1 MLRRCAA
8 AWPGLACPGLRY
20 VRSTDEYATL
30 DCPPPPPPPVRCQT
44 TTGPARAALLAL
56 RCEPSRSQ
64 RHGHDDSTLPWLA
77 SALLRPPGRAAAA
90 GRRRAQSHARSAGQ
104 AAARSAPLVRCVRSL
119 TSNTSFN
126 VRAATA
132 APPCSTVMCMY
143 VDRTDDEPMH
153 AASDKRVYQQLA
165 CSSCGT
171 EASSRRVVK
180 RSQRSDRR
188 RSTGWVRV
196 QVPPA
201 TATAFEAPCCWA
213 AVPSPAASCPGAS
226 S

>member
-8 AWPGLACPGLRY
+8 AWPALAWPALAYATCVVRTSTSTLPLTALPAAAAAAGAVSDDDRPGAGGLACIALR
-20 VRSTDEYATL
+20 SESLATARPRRL
-30 DCPPPPPPPVRCQT
+30 DLALACEC
-44 TTGPARAALLAL
+44 AALL
-56 RCEPSRSQ
+56 RR
-64 RHGHDDSTLPWLA
+64 G
-77 SALLRPPGRAAAA
+77 RPA

-132 APPCSTVMCMY
+132 APPCSTVKCMY

-165 CSSCGT
+165 P
-171 EASSRRVVK
+171 VVAQK
-180 RSQRSDRR
+180 LHPD
-188 RSTGWVRV
+188 
-196 QVPPA
+196 A
-201 TATAFEAPCCWA
+201 
-213 AVPSPAASCPGAS
+213 
-226 S
+226 